1 MKILFV
7 FGTTALLLAGS
18 LSGTLLAE
26 RSEEAPKVDPKAREI
41 IGRAVDYLANAKQF
55 RVTAEIWQD
64 LEVDPGE
71 MAQFSKVVE
80 VQLRRP
86 DRLRLDVS
94 TSVPKRSFYYDGAS
108 LTMLDRVTGFFA
120 SAKTPA
126 TIDETLEAAE
136 EKLGVTFPL
145 EDLLLSR
152 PFGDGAS
159 KAISGSYF
167 GLEPILGAM
176 CHHVGFRSEAV
187 DWQAW
192 IEDGAVPLVRKAL
205 IDFKTEPGPPR
216 WMVLLNK
223 WDLETPLPDFVFQFE
238 PPPGAVEIEFV
249 KTEEQGTEESTEVK

>member
-1 MKILFV
+1 MKTLAV
-7 FGTTALLLAGS
+7 FGTTALLFAGS
-18 LSGTLLAE
+18 LTGTILAE
-26 RSEEAPKVDPKAREI
+26 EAEEAPKVDPKAREI
-41 IGRAVDYLANAKQF
+41 IVRAVDYLANAKQF
-55 RVTAEIWQD
+55 RVSAEIWQD
-64 LEVDPGE
+64 LEVEPGE

-80 VQLRRP
+80 IQLRRP

-94 TSVPKRSFYYDGAS
+94 TSLPKRSFYYDGAS
-108 LTMLDRVTGFFA
+108 LTVLDRATGFFA

-126 TIDETLEAAE
+126 TIDETLEAVE
-136 EKLGVTFPL
+136 EKFGITFPL

-159 KAISGSYF
+159 KAISGSYY
-167 GLEPILGAM
+167 GLEPIMGVM
-176 CHHVGFRSEAV
+176 CHHVGFRSEAI

-192 IEDGAVPLVRKAL
+192 VEDGAVPLVRKAL
-205 IDFKTEPGPPR
+205 IDFKTEPGSPR

-249 KTEEQGTEESTEVK
+249 KAVEEEVEE